1 VDEEATMERRVWHKQ
16 YDAGVPS
23 TIEVPEI
30 ALHTFLEQS
39 AQANPDRTCT
49 VFKGAKLS
57 YREMDQLTDRMA
69 AGLAARGVKKGDRVA
84 IFMPN
89 SPQFVIA
96 FFGILKAGG
105 VVVATNPLYTPR
117 EIEHQM
123 NDSGSEVMLVMSNF
137 YEKVKQVQP
146 NTGLRKLIV
155 TNIKEYLPPA
165 MRILFTLAKERSG
178 GHRVQLGPGDERLQA
193 LLSQHTPAQR
203 PTISIG
209 PGDTALFQYT
219 GGTTGV
225 SKGAVGTHRSLV
237 ANTLQ
242 CRAWLMGVEQ
252 PEGGDVTLLA
262 LPLFHAYGLIV
273 GMMSSIQA
281 GAVLVLIPNPRDLKD
296 VLTSIDR
303 YRPSLYP
310 GVPTMYNAINNH
322 PDVLAGKYDLSSI
335 RACVS
340 GSAALLRETKT
351 KFEALT
357 GGKVVEGYGLTETM
371 VATHANPINGENRI
385 GSIGVPFP
393 SVDCRIVS
401 LEDGVTVLK
410 TREVG
415 ELVIQTPSLMA
426 GYHNMPTET
435 ADTLR
440 HGWLYTGDIAYMD
453 EDGYCFI
460 VDRKKE
466 LIKPGGFQV
475 WPREVEEV
483 IAENQKV
490 LEVGVAGVPD
500 PYRGETVKAWVVIKP
515 GQSATEDEIRA
526 WCKERMAAYKVP
538 TSVEFRDELPKTLV
552 GKILR
557 RELVA
562 QEKERQKL
570 PQPA

>member
-1 VDEEATMERRVWHKQ
+1 MERRVWHKQ

-39 AQANPDRTCT
+39 ALANPDRTCT

-146 NTGLRKLIV
+146 STGLRKLIV

-178 GHRVQLGPGDERLQA
+178 GHRVQLGPGDERLKA

-242 CRAWLMGVEQ
+242 CRAWLKGVEQ

-303 YRPSLYP
+303 YHPSLYP

-562 QEKERQKL
+562 QEKERQKQ

>member
-1 VDEEATMERRVWHKQ
+1 
-16 YDAGVPS
+16 
-23 TIEVPEI
+23 
-30 ALHTFLEQS
+30 
-39 AQANPDRTCT
+39 
-49 VFKGAKLS
+49 
-57 YREMDQLTDRMA
+57 
-69 AGLAARGVKKGDRVA
+69 
-84 IFMPN
+84 
-89 SPQFVIA
+89 
-96 FFGILKAGG
+96 
-105 VVVATNPLYTPR
+105 
-117 EIEHQM
+117 
-123 NDSGSEVMLVMSNF
+123 
-137 YEKVKQVQP
+137 
-146 NTGLRKLIV
+146 
-155 TNIKEYLPPA
+155 
-165 MRILFTLAKERSG
+165 
-178 GHRVQLGPGDERLQA
+178 
-193 LLSQHTPAQR
+193 
-203 PTISIG
+203 
-209 PGDTALFQYT
+209 
-219 GGTTGV
+219 
-225 SKGAVGTHRSLV
+225 
-237 ANTLQ
+237 
-242 CRAWLMGVEQ
+242 
-252 PEGGDVTLLA
+252 
-262 LPLFHAYGLIV
+262 V
-273 GMMSSIQA
+273 GMMSSIEA
-281 GAVLVLIPNPRDLKD
+281 GAAMVLIPNPRDLKD

-415 ELVIQTPSLMA
+415 ELVIQTPSLMV
-426 GYHNMPTET
+426 GYHNMPTES

-475 WPREVEEV
+475 WPREVEEI

-500 PYRGETVKAWVVIKP
+500 PYRGETVKAWVVVKP

-562 QEKERQKL
+562 QEKERQK
-570 PQPA
+570 QAVPA

>member
-1 VDEEATMERRVWHKQ
+1 
-16 YDAGVPS
+16 
-23 TIEVPEI
+23 
-30 ALHTFLEQS
+30 
-39 AQANPDRTCT
+39 
-49 VFKGAKLS
+49 
-57 YREMDQLTDRMA
+57 
-69 AGLAARGVKKGDRVA
+69 
-84 IFMPN
+84 
-89 SPQFVIA
+89 
-96 FFGILKAGG
+96 
-105 VVVATNPLYTPR
+105 
-117 EIEHQM
+117 
-123 NDSGSEVMLVMSNF
+123 VMSNF
-137 YEKVKQVQP
+137 YQKVKQVQP
-146 NTGLRKLIV
+146 NTGLRKLVV
-155 TNIKEYLPPA
+155 TNIKEYLPPL

-178 GHRVQLGPGDERLQA
+178 GHRIQLRPGDERLQD
-193 LLSQHTPAQR
+193 LLSQHTSAQR
-203 PTISIG
+203 PKLSIG
-209 PGDTALFQYT
+209 PADIALFQYT

-242 CRAWLMGVEQ
+242 CRAWLKGVEQ
-252 PEGGDVTLLA
+252 PAGGDVTLLA

-273 GMMSSIQA
+273 GMMSSIEA
-281 GAVLVLIPNPRDLKD
+281 GAAMVLIPNPRDLKD

-340 GSAALLRETKT
+340 GSAALLRETKI

-415 ELVIQTPSLMA
+415 ELVIQTPSLMV
-426 GYHNMPTET
+426 GYHNMPTES

-475 WPREVEEV
+475 WPREVEEI

-500 PYRGETVKAWVVIKP
+500 PYRGETVKAWVVVKP

-562 QEKERQKL
+562 QEKERQK
-570 PQPA
+570 QAVPA

>member
-1 VDEEATMERRVWHKQ
+1 MEQRIWHKH
-16 YDAGVPS
+16 YDVGVPS

-30 ALHTFLEQS
+30 PLHAFLERS
-39 AQANPDRTCT
+39 AQAYPDRICT
-49 VFKGAKLS
+49 VFKGAKLT
-57 YREMDQLTDRMA
+57 YREMDQLTDRLA
-69 AGLAARGVKKGDRVA
+69 AGLAARGINKGDRVA

-89 SPQFVIA
+89 SPQFIIA

-123 NDSGSEVMLVMSNF
+123 NDSGSELMLVMSNF
-137 YEKVKQVQP
+137 YDKVKQVQP
-146 NTGLRKLIV
+146 NTGLRKLLV
-155 TNIKEYLPPA
+155 TNIKEYLPPVK
-165 MRILFTLAKERSG
+165 RILFTLAKEGKG
-178 GHRVQLGPGDERLQA
+178 GHRVELRPGDERLQEVLA
-193 LLSQHTPAQR
+193 QHTPEQR
-203 PTISIG
+203 PRIAIG
-209 PGDTALFQYT
+209 PEDTALFQYT
-219 GGTTGV
+219 GGTTGL
-225 SKGAVGTHRSLV
+225 SKGAVGPHRSLV

-242 CRAWLMGVEQ
+242 CRAWLKGVEL

-281 GAVLVLIPNPRDLKD
+281 GAALVLIPNPRDLKD

-351 KFEALT
+351 KFEELT

-385 GSIGVPFP
+385 GSIGLPFP

-415 ELVIQTPSLMA
+415 ELAIQTPSLMS
-426 GYHNMPTET
+426 GYHNMPADT
-435 ADTLR
+435 ADSIR

-453 EDGYCFI
+453 EDGYCYI

-466 LIKPGGFQV
+466 MIKPGGYQV

-500 PYRGETVKAWVVIKP
+500 PYRGETVKAWIVVKP
-515 GQSATEDEIRA
+515 GQAATEDEIRA

-562 QEKERQKL
+562 QEKERQKQ
-570 PQPA
+570 PQQA

>member
-1 VDEEATMERRVWHKQ
+1 MEQRIWHKQ
-16 YDAGVPS
+16 YDVGVPS

-30 ALHTFLEQS
+30 PLHAFLEQS
-39 AQANPDRTCT
+39 AQTYPDRTCT
-49 VFKGAKLS
+49 VFKGARLS
-57 YREMDQLTDRMA
+57 YRQMDQLTDRLA

-123 NDSGSEVMLVMSNF
+123 NDSGAELMLVMSNF
-137 YEKVKQVQP
+137 YEKVKPVQP
-146 NTGLRKLIV
+146 NTGLRTLIV

-165 MRILFTLAKERSG
+165 MRVLFTLVKERKG
-178 GHRVQLGPGDERLQA
+178 GHRVELQPGDERLA
-193 LLSQHTPAQR
+193 EVLAQHTPEQR
-203 PTISIG
+203 PRIAIR
-209 PGDTALFQYT
+209 PEDTALFQYT

-225 SKGAVGTHRSLV
+225 SKGAVGPHRSLV

-242 CRAWLMGVEQ
+242 CRAWLKGVEQ

-281 GAVLVLIPNPRDLKD
+281 GAALVLIPNPRDLKD
-296 VLTSIDR
+296 VLRSIDR

-351 KFEALT
+351 KFEQLT

-401 LEDGVTVLK
+401 LEDGETVLK

-415 ELVIQTPSLMA
+415 ELAIQTPSLMS
-426 GYHNMPTET
+426 GYHNMPTDT
-435 ADTLR
+435 ADSIR

-453 EDGYCFI
+453 EEGYCYI

-466 LIKPGGFQV
+466 MIKPGGFQV

-490 LEVGVAGVPD
+490 LEVGVAGIPD
-500 PYRGETVKAWVVIKP
+500 PYRGETVKAWVVVKP
-515 GQSATEDEIRA
+515 GQAATEDEIRA

-538 TSVEFRDELPKTLV
+538 TSVEFREELPKTMV

-562 QEKERQKL
+562 QEKERAKA